1 MAYLRIIRPVNCIIT
16 SISVL
21 VGGWIAKDIFLS
33 QNLAIAALIGFTV
46 CAFGNL
52 INDIKD
58 IEIDRINN
66 PRRPLPSGRV
76 KKNIIWFMAFA
87 AMIISAA
94 AAFFLGKI
102 PFLVVTAALV
112 LLVLYSLYLKKT
124 VLGNIAVAVTA
135 GLSFIFGGVISGN
148 VFSVVPAIFSI
159 FIHIPREILKDV
171 MDMKGDRMTGAVTL
185 PILIGPMKAY
195 NISAILLAILCL
207 LLPLPYIT
215 GILGATYII
224 IVLAGAYPLLIYMIW
239 LLLKKPTENMLPLL
253 SNLIKASMIV
263 GLLAMILS

>member
-1 MAYLRIIRPVNCIIT
+1 
-16 SISVL
+16 VL
-21 VGGWIAKDIFLS
+21 VGGWIAKEIFLS
-33 QNLAIAALIGFTV
+33 RDLAIATLIGFTV

-66 PRRPLPSGRV
+66 PMRPLPSGRV

-87 AMIISAA
+87 TMTISAA
-94 AAFFLGKI
+94 ASFFLGKT

-112 LLVLYSLYLKKT
+112 LLIFYSLYLKKT
-124 VLGNIAVAVTA
+124 VFGNIAVALTA
-135 GLSFIFGGVISGN
+135 GLSFVFGGVISSN

-159 FIHIPREILKDV
+159 FIHLPREILKDV

-195 NISAILLAILCL
+195 NVSAILLAILCL
-207 LLPLPYIT
+207 MLPIPYIT
-215 GILGATYII
+215 GILGAAYII
-224 IVLAGAYPLLIYMIW
+224 VVLAGAYPLLVYLIW
-239 LLLKKPTENMLPLL
+239 SLLKKPPNNMLPLL

-263 GLLAMILS
+263 GLLAMIIS